1 MKQLYNT
8 TKKLAGKYSKP
19 ERPVKDRGGTST
31 TEIEEHK
38 KNWVEHFEELLNRLA
53 PLNPPDIEVVHT
65 DLPIDVTSLTT
76 E

>member
-19 ERPVKDRGGTST
+19 ERPVKDRGGKST

-38 KNWVEHFEELLNRLA
+38 KNWVEHFEEL
-53 PLNPPDIEVVHT
+53 
-65 DLPIDVTSLTT
+65 
-76 E
+76 